1 MMVME
6 LAKYMLDVIPTGH
19 FLGAAFPCY
28 VSVQK
33 KTVCTQTSWQLL
45 EPTKVCQCVNL
56 SRVQSYKRELY
67 WMKQNVKL
75 TRDVLTTCP

>member
-33 KTVCTQTSWQLL
+33 KTVCTQTSW
-45 EPTKVCQCVNL
+45 
-56 SRVQSYKRELY
+56 
-67 WMKQNVKL
+67 
-75 TRDVLTTCP
+75 